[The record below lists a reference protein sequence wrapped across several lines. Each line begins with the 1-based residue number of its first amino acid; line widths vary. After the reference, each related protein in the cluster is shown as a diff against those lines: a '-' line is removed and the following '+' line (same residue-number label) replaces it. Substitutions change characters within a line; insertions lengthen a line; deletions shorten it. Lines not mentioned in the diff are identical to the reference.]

1 MAIEIF
7 MPALSPTMEKGSL
20 AKWLVAEGDEVASG
34 DVICEIETDK
44 ATMEVESIDD
54 GIVAKILVADGTDD
68 VAVGTLIAILAE
80 EGEDVADI
88 KVPSAKPS
96 KAPVAA
102 KEDAPEVVEA
112 APAPKATAAAPSPE
126 PASNASSDRVK
137 ASPLAKRMAEQGG
150 LNLSTLTGSGPHG
163 RIVKA
168 DVEAALAAPQ
178 GSTRSA
184 QTAAPAVTGD
194 NSFRDEKLS
203 NMRKTI
209 ARRLTESKQNVP
221 HFYLTIDCRL
231 DRLMAVRKEVND
243 GLAESGQK
251 VSVNDFIIKAAGLA
265 LKKVPAA
272 NAQFH
277 GDIIRYFDRADIS
290 MAVAIEGGLITPVI
304 RGACGKSLTAIA
316 SDAKTLAGKARDG
329 KLMPEEYTNGTFS
342 ISNLGM
348 MGIKEFSAVINPPEG
363 AILAIGAGT
372 QQPVVGDDGTLS
384 VGTVMSC
391 TLSCDHRVIDGAVG
405 AEFLKAF
412 KGFIENP
419 LTMLV

>member
-7 MPALSPTMEKGSL
+7 MPALSPTMEKGTL
-20 AKWLVAEGDEVASG
+20 AKWLVAEGDEVTSG
-34 DVICEIETDK
+34 DIICEIETDK
-44 ATMEVESIDD
+44 ATMEVESIDE
-54 GIVAKILVADGTDD
+54 GIVAKLLVADGADD
-68 VAVGTLIAILAE
+68 VPVGTLIAILAE
-80 EGEDVADI
+80 EGEDVAEVS
-88 KVPSAKPS
+88 VPSAVP
-96 KAPVAA
+96 AAA
-102 KEDAPEVVEA
+102 KEATAVVAEA
-112 APAPKATAAAPSPE
+112 APAPVAAAPVLSPA
-126 PASNASSDRVK
+126 PVANTSSDRVK

-178 GSTRSA
+178 VSA
-184 QTAAPAVTGD
+184 PAAAPAVTGD

-221 HFYLTIDCRL
+221 HFYLTIECRL
-231 DRLMAVRKEVND
+231 DRLMSVRKEVNE
-243 GLAESGQK
+243 GLADSGQK

-265 LKKVPAA
+265 LKKVPEA

-304 RGACGKSLTAIA
+304 RGACTKSLTAIA
-316 SDAKTLAGKARDG
+316 SDAKTLAGKAREG

-348 MGIKEFSAVINPPEG
+348 FGIKEFSAVINPPEG
-363 AILAIGAGT
+363 AILAVGAGT
-372 QQPVVGDDGTLS
+372 KQPVVADDGSLS
-384 VGTVMSC
+384 VGIVMSC
-391 TLSCDHRVIDGAVG
+391 TLSCDHRVIDGSVG

-412 KGFIENP
+412 KGFLENP

>member
-1 MAIEIF
+1 MDIEIF
-7 MPALSPTMEKGSL
+7 MPALSPTMEKGTL
-20 AKWLVAEGDEVASG
+20 AKWLVAVGDEVTSG
-34 DVICEIETDK
+34 DVLCEIETDK
-44 ATMEVESIDD
+44 ATMEVESIDE
-54 GIVAKILVADGTDD
+54 GIVAKILVADGSDD
-68 VAVGTLIAILAE
+68 VPVGTLIAILAE
-80 EGEDVADI
+80 EGEDIADVTVASTTPA
-88 KVPSAKPS
+88 VAKEV
-96 KAPVAA
+96 APVAA
-102 KEDAPEVVEA
+102 EP
-112 APAPKATAAAPSPE
+112 APAQSAPVLSPA
-126 PASNASSDRVK
+126 PVAKSSSDRVK
-137 ASPLAKRMAEQGG
+137 ASPLAKRMAEQSG
-150 LNLSTLTGSGPHG
+150 LDLSALTGSGPHG

-168 DVEAALAAPQ
+168 DIEAALASPQVAATTVVAP
-178 GSTRSA
+178 
-184 QTAAPAVTGD
+184 TAAPAVTGD

-221 HFYLTIDCRL
+221 HFYLTIECRL
-231 DRLMAVRKEVND
+231 DRLMSVRKEVND
-243 GLAESGQK
+243 GLADSGQK

-304 RGACGKSLTAIA
+304 RGACTKSLTAIA

-363 AILAIGAGT
+363 AILAVGAGT
-372 QQPVVGDDGTLS
+372 KQPVVCDDGSLS
-384 VGTVMSC
+384 VGMVMSC

-412 KGFIENP
+412 KGFLENP